1 MVKEVSYETYLLW
14 YWDFLVCTYLA
25 VSVYCLK
32 SIEDLRTQI
41 FNEGSIKT
49 RESNG
54 MNVEDSQEIQEGYYL
69 LLEEN
74 MLNVYYPNRE
84 TLYEQVLI
92 NPNLLDEEAKNLLK
106 NGYTLYSKRTFF
118 IIWKIIPVK

>member
-1 MVKEVSYETYLLW
+1 MRHIYYGIGI
-14 YWDFLVCTYLA
+14 FLVCTYLA

-49 RESNG
+49 RESNS

-74 MLNVYYPNRE
+74 MLNVYYSNRE

-106 NGYTLYSKRTFF
+106 NGYTLYSKEDVFYNLENYSS
-118 IIWKIIPVK
+118 